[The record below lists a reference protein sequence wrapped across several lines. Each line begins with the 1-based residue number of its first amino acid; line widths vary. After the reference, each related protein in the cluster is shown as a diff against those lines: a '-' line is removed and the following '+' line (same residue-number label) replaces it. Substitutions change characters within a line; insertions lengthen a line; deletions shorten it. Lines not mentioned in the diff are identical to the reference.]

1 MAESETILKTS
12 SSSYRSR
19 RAAECCIPCKCRYVL
34 AAFSCS
40 GFCVI
45 YLLRVN
51 LSVALVAMVN
61 STYANEKVST
71 SNPECQR
78 NLSTSSLQKVITKIA
93 SILLRW
99 RVSLFNVFSSHWKV
113 SRTFKHRNPR
123 HNEQGDCETQEF
135 PSVSGC
141 LKAGDQKI
149 RLIEL

>member
-1 MAESETILKTS
+1 MLWEYLLFYFGISMAESETILKTS

-34 AAFSCS
+34 AALSCS

-61 STYANEKVST
+61 STYTNEKVST

-113 SRTFKHRNPR
+113 PRT
-123 HNEQGDCETQEF
+123 
-135 PSVSGC
+135 
-141 LKAGDQKI
+141 
-149 RLIEL
+149 